1 MEASK
6 VTISGETLKAHV
18 ATLDKK
24 RKTEL
29 RREAIKAYINGKPA
43 GTVIKTAN
51 FQAIGGFNSEA
62 NAAAFINRM
71 VRDKVIGKQLAEG
84 SKRSFNF
91 WVIEPDYTPK
101 DEAVNTEAMPN
112 QVGLEPD
119 FNQAVAEAERAR
131 VENKINDHFAPSKF
145 GLIEAAREYA
155 WRNNSDSLR
164 DFINWYVR

>member
-29 RREAIKAYINGKPA
+29 RREAVKAYINSKPA

-71 VRDKVIGKQLAEG
+71 VRDKIIGKQLAEG

-91 WVIEPDYTPK
+91 WVIDEYAPQPAIEAETP
-101 DEAVNTEAMPN
+101 T
-112 QVGLEPD
+112 EPD

-131 VENKINDHFAPSKF
+131 VETKINDHFAPSKF
-145 GLIEAAREYA
+145 GLIEAAREFA